1 MKKSAGIIA
10 YKIDNGI
17 KVLLCH
23 FGGPYWENKDNG
35 AWSFSKGEVSKEEK
49 VFEAAQ
55 REFSEETGLTIKTPV
70 NYLGTKKISRKKLAI
85 MFYTKTDLD
94 ISNCKSNTFEIEYPK
109 GSGVIGKFPEMD
121 KYEWM
126 DIDTARVKIVGSQ
139 LFFLNRL
146 EEKVRKEELL

>member
-1 MKKSAGIIA
+1 
-10 YKIDNGI
+10 
-17 KVLLCH
+17 
-23 FGGPYWENKDNG
+23 
-35 AWSFSKGEVSKEEK
+35 
-49 VFEAAQ
+49 
-55 REFSEETGLTIKTPV
+55 
-70 NYLGTKKISRKKLAI
+70 